1 HNIWPEGTPDKKDLN
16 SFSPENPVYLTHK
29 SLHSAWSNSAAL
41 NAAGITR
48 NTPDLKGGVIG
59 RSPEGEPDGIL
70 YEAAMRLVENAIPK
84 PDAEERK
91 AALNAAQI
99 ELHRFGITSVHD
111 FDGWD
116 CYESLVN
123 METES
128 ELKLRVVKNI
138 PFPNLGQAIEAG
150 IISGGGSEMLSFGWL
165 KLFADG
171 ALGPQTAAMLAPYEG
186 SNSTGMLLL
195 DNEDI
200 IETGHKAMS
209 AGISLAVHAIGDR
222 ANREALNGYAQ
233 LFENNLFRKSAL
245 KPRIEHVQLITPED
259 TPRLARLGITASMQP
274 VHAVSDRDMAD
285 RYWGNRCGSA
295 YAWNSV
301 LQTGAKLIF
310 GSDAPVESPNPFWG
324 LFASI
329 SRSSLGNEAPRTPW
343 TPHQRISL
351 NDAL

>member
-1 HNIWPEGTPDKKDLN
+1 
-16 SFSPENPVYLTHK
+16 
-29 SLHSAWSNSAAL
+29 
-41 NAAGITR
+41 
-48 NTPDLKGGVIG
+48 
-59 RSPEGEPDGIL
+59 
-70 YEAAMRLVENAIPK
+70 
-84 PDAEERK
+84 
-91 AALNAAQI
+91 
-99 ELHRFGITSVHD
+99 
-111 FDGWD
+111 
-116 CYESLVN
+116 
-123 METES
+123 
-128 ELKLRVVKNI
+128 
-138 PFPNLGQAIEAG
+138 
-150 IISGGGSEMLSFGWL
+150 MLSFGWL

-245 KPRIEHVQLITPED
+245 KPRIEHVQLISQED
-259 TPRLARLGITASMQP
+259 IPRFAQMGITASMQP

-301 LQTGAKLIF
+301 LQAGANLVF

-324 LFASI
+324 VFTVPCKGMPFSV
-329 SRSSLGNEAPRTPW
+329 
-343 TPHQRISL
+343 
-351 NDAL
+351 